1 MKVTL
6 SGKTTELPDN
16 ISIAQLLNLKNMEP
30 GHTVVELRGEVVL
43 SDQWDS
49 TIIHDGDA
57 LEILSFVGGG

>member
-6 SGKTTELPDN
+6 SGKATDLPDN
-16 ISIAQLLNLKNMEP
+16 ISIAKLLNLKNMEP